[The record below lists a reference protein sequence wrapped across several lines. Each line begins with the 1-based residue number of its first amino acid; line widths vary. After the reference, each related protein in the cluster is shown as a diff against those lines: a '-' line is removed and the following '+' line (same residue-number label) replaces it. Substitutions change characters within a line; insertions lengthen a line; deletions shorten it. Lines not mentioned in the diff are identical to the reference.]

1 MELNLVGKHV
11 MVFAANYIYEG
22 TLAGESHDAVFL
34 DGPSIIYQTG
44 PFGQSDWTRSERL
57 PIPTLKIERSAVESM
72 GALDRSV
79 LETPAST
86 PEPPRRRR

>member
-1 MELNLVGKHV
+1 

-34 DGPSIIYQTG
+34 NEPAIIYQTG
-44 PFGQSDWTRSERL
+44 PYTQGGWTRSERL

-79 LETPAST
+79 LEQST
-86 PEPPRRRR
+86 PEPTRRRR